1 MDVAVEGGKLL
12 ARALESAEVS
22 DAFAPRR
29 SRLDA
34 FRTAVLMPHRGT
46 IAESRL
52 HR

>member
-12 ARALESAEVS
+12 ARALESAGIS

-29 SRLDA
+29 VRPDT
-34 FRTAVLMPHRGT
+34 FRTAVLMPHRGNIT
-46 IAESRL
+46 QSGL